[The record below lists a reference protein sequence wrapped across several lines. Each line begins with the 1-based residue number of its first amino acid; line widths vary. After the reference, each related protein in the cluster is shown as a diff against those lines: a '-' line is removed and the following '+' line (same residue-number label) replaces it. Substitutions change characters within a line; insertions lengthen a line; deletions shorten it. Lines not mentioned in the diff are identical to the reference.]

1 MRPFSTAPQVPEISV
16 HHVRAHVTDGG
27 ALLDVREPFEYRAGY
42 APGAVNL
49 PLRQLAAGEG
59 ELTPDRRIAVIC
71 RSGNRSGMA
80 VQHLRRLGYD
90 AVNVAGGMAAW
101 QGAGLPVEAPEQ
113 ARSA

>member
-1 MRPFSTAPQVPEISV
+1 MSYVQTTQQMPEISV
-16 HHVRAHVTDGG
+16 GDAHAHVAAGG
-27 ALLDVREPFEYRAGY
+27 ALLDVREPIEHRSGHV
-42 APGAVNL
+42 PDAVNL
-49 PLRQLAAGEG
+49 PLSQLAAGVG
-59 ELTPDRRIAVIC
+59 ELEPGRRIAVIC

-101 QGAGLPVEAPEQ
+101 QSAGLPVEAPRQ